1 MKTISSGRNRHV
13 VRRLVME
20 EIYRNEKKIQP
31 RQHTTK
37 KDRLSRHRS
46 PVERGDQKDE
56 CEEASTKR
64 SCEESIPL

>member
-1 MKTISSGRNRHV
+1 MFCDKGNLSEREEDSTKTTN
-13 VRRLVME
+13 
-20 EIYRNEKKIQP
+20 YKKGSPI
-31 RQHTTK
+31 
-37 KDRLSRHRS
+37 RHRS